1 MAATPTCQYTCA
13 YIVSLNDPTSRIKR
27 TTRKLLFYYGLWN
40 PEYARQ
46 ETFSKLHRQEKFSEQ
61 GHPSPAEQ
69 SDPSPA
75 VQSDPSPSSQPPCRY
90 VDSSTCWI
98 SPNWSIMAWNAAVVG
113 SVWSSRCMFRS
124 PAMTIC
130 ELKRANCSN
139 TTANSSKKA
148 VVGWTEPGR

>member
-1 MAATPTCQYTCA
+1 MAATPTCQYTRA

-40 PEYARQ
+40 PAYARR

-75 VQSDPSPSSQPPCRY
+75 VQQIHPLPTRKSFFGR
-90 VDSSTCWI
+90 WG
-98 SPNWSIMAWNAAVVG
+98 NG
-113 SVWSSRCMFRS
+113 SCTGKIGDMDV
-124 PAMTIC
+124 
-130 ELKRANCSN
+130 
-139 TTANSSKKA
+139 
-148 VVGWTEPGR
+148 